1 MESRIIES
9 QAVSSQARRWLASL
23 SKGRYL
29 PLTLGMG
36 TERAPCAGGGMVWQP
51 GAAGKLPLDGKLKKK
66 KKKLIRESK
75 RGGHGL
81 GETTP
86 ERAPPPPQVQRT
98 GRAGRQRH
106 KPPSYDSSP
115 AASASRRPSFSP
127 RGSTADPC
135 SAAEAAVRET
145 EICAPPSAQFR
156 SSRCAHAASA
166 KPLRLFI
173 ALWV

>member
-1 MESRIIES
+1 M
-9 QAVSSQARRWLASL
+9 
-23 SKGRYL
+23 
-29 PLTLGMG
+29 
-36 TERAPCAGGGMVWQP
+36 
-51 GAAGKLPLDGKLKKK
+51 
-66 KKKLIRESK
+66 K

-115 AASASRRPSFSP
+115 AAASASRRPSFSP

-173 ALWV
+173 ALWVQCISMLNPYPPLAPSGRCTGSSGVTLYRYCRSICSRLPACSFAARLALQWRRSRAQEVVQ